1 MAEWIEPKTDWKATD
16 RVGFVDYNRIIGN
29 LTYLKAYFDTFF
41 NNLTEVSLG
50 EEKDVESLIYARE
63 INAIEVALE
72 TLNAET
78 FNFNIGETKE
88 YMANRRTLDFNE
100 LNRIERALF
109 LLHQTMVIQR
119 ENVVRLAIKLGGQKG
134 FKV

>member
-1 MAEWIEPKTDWKATD
+1 MAEWIEPKTDWKSTD
-16 RVGFVDYNRIIGN
+16 RVNTVDYNRIIGN
-29 LTYLKAYFDTFF
+29 LDYLKAYFDTFF
-41 NNLTEVSLG
+41 KDLTEVSLG
-50 EEKDVESLIYARE
+50 EEKAVESLIYARE

>member
-1 MAEWIEPKTDWKATD
+1 MAEWIEPKTDWKSTD
-16 RVGFVDYNRIIGN
+16 RVNTVDYNRIIGN
-29 LTYLKAYFDTFF
+29 LAYLKAYFDTFF
-41 NNLTEVSLG
+41 KDLTEVSLG
-50 EEKDVESLIYARE
+50 EEKAVESLIYARE